1 MVITVGV
8 ELYLWSNGPLTGDFP
23 CLHVCTYWLV
33 GGGWSTCSRTCIP
46 YWWSDIPMSEQRCDS
61 SKIIRVHYLVAQKGT
76 CPTTTTLAA
85 TKMRYRLIPSLLSP
99 LGHISPPRLTRPS
112 KPKFCRYGVY
122 IFDRPASFHFQDSQ
136 VRLLLQSEE
145 CGLNVWALAIL

>member
-1 MVITVGV
+1 MLSPYPNIKCLRLLLHHWARVKGVGYHCRRRIV
-8 ELYLWSNGPLTGDFP
+8 FVVQWSSHGRFPVLT
-23 CLHVCTYWLV
+23 CMYSTYWLV

-112 KPKFCRYGVY
+112 KPKFCRYGPRERVKT
-122 IFDRPASFHFQDSQ
+122 
-136 VRLLLQSEE
+136 
-145 CGLNVWALAIL
+145 G